1 MNEPA
6 FGQLLYRSRALRPL
20 ARHELRQLLDQAR
33 ERNARESLTGLL
45 VHDGGQFWQWL
56 EGPAAAL
63 ARVWSSIARDPR
75 HHRVERLQTP
85 WRATR
90 LFPDWRMQ
98 LAEAG
103 TVVAD
108 DGWTV
113 EEDTMVQ
120 LRQGGALVASAVEGM
135 ALAAAMPEPA
145 TLARLL
151 ARGSEADVDAACER
165 LHRVRPSLAA
175 LWSHLVRP
183 VSRALGEAWMTDAL
197 ASTDL
202 VIAHGQLLR
211 LMRFAEPGA
220 AVPVTA
226 PLQGRALVA
235 PLPGERDFAGASFA
249 GMALQAQGWQV
260 ICPFPEDRAALE
272 TELASGGF
280 ELLHLSL
287 SDVFGHHHRLADLA
301 ATIRAARRASAN
313 PRLQVLVSGRAFSEQ
328 PGLSTLVGAD
338 GDGLYQGSTDAD
350 LAAIM
355 SWAQVRPHS
364 AAAMV
369 AQATL
374 NDVVLHLQRKRFG
387 IPEERTSAAHPQR
400 DAC

>member
-1 MNEPA
+1 MNESA
-6 FGQLLYRSRALRPL
+6 FGQLLYRSQARRPL
-20 ARHELRQLLDQAR
+20 ARHELRRLLEQAR

-56 EGPAAAL
+56 EGPAEGL
-63 ARVWSSIARDPR
+63 ARVWSSIARDRR
-75 HHRVERLQTP
+75 HHQVERLQTP
-85 WRATR
+85 WRSTR

-98 LAEAG
+98 LAVAG
-103 TVVAD
+103 TVAAE

-120 LRQGGALVASAVEGM
+120 LRQGGDLVASAVEGM

-151 ARGSEADVDAACER
+151 ATGSETDVDAACER
-165 LHRVRPSLAA
+165 LRRARPSLPA

-197 ASTDL
+197 GSTEL
-202 VIAHGQLLR
+202 VIAHGRLLR
-211 LMRFAEPGA
+211 LMRSAEPGA
-220 AVPVTA
+220 AGPVTA
-226 PLQGRALVA
+226 PPQGRALVA
-235 PLPGERDFAGASFA
+235 PLPGEREFAGASFA
-249 GMALQAQGWQV
+249 GMALHAQGWQV
-260 ICPFPEDRAALE
+260 VCPFPEDRAALE
-272 TELASGGF
+272 SELARSGF

-287 SDVFGHHHRLADLA
+287 SDAFGRHDRLADLA

-338 GDGLYQGSTDAD
+338 GDGLYQGSTEAD
-350 LAAIM
+350 LAAIL
-355 SWAQVRPHS
+355 SWARVRPHS

-387 IPEERTSAAHPQR
+387 IPEEQTSAERLPR